1 MSETRTS
8 GEAVL
13 ERNRGRIDALRVP
26 AAFREDFSRMIQD
39 SVGGVWKRP
48 GLSPAQ
54 RSLATIAMQVA
65 RVQSE
70 DLRAH
75 VEMGLENGLSPRE
88 IGELVMHCAV
98 YASFPAAVRAFE
110 VVSEVFEERG
120 IEGDQ

>member
-1 MSETRTS
+1 MTDRVSE

-13 ERNRGRIDALRVP
+13 ERNRDRIDSLRIP
-26 AAFREDFSRMIQD
+26 KAFREDFARMVQD
-39 SVGGVWKRP
+39 SVGGVWSRP

-54 RSLATIAMQVA
+54 RSLATLSIQIS
-65 RVQSE
+65 RGQPE

-110 VVSEVFEERG
+110 VVSDVFEERG
-120 IEGDQ
+120 IEAE

>member
-1 MSETRTS
+1 MSDVPSE

-13 ERNRGRIDALRVP
+13 ERNRDRIDSLRIP
-26 AAFREDFSRMIQD
+26 KAFRADFSRMVQD

-54 RSLATIAMQVA
+54 RSIATLAMLIA
-65 RVQSE
+65 RVQPE
-70 DLRAH
+70 ELRSH
-75 VEMGLENGLSPRE
+75 VEMGLDNGLTPRE

-110 VVSEVFEERG
+110 VVSDVFEERG
-120 IEGDQ
+120 IEDVD